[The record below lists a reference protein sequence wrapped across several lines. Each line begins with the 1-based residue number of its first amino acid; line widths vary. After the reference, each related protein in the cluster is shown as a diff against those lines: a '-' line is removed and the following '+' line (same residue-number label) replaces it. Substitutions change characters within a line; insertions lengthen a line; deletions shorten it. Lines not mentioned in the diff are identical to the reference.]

1 MKQFFLLMV
10 ALVMAATLSGQQSM
24 TLTYTDGDLP
34 TDRMTNWN
42 NLTACPGTMTAVVP
56 EGQMVTNLDLSYSMT
71 ALNWGWMSDQRS
83 KLISPNLDAGESS
96 YVSGTGG
103 GQGSLHYNRPGLSFA
118 NFATGEIVFELHA
131 GRTFGSNW
139 GCNMADQKVDNNS
152 WQITIHYMAIPAC
165 MFPYNLN
172 ISEISNVSAGIAWGH
187 MGVSDF
193 WEIAYGG
200 PGFDPETEGTL
211 LTGIT
216 ATSHTLTELEP
227 YTDYEVYVR
236 ANCGAD
242 GLSDWSEALSFQT
255 HANPLAGNYTI
266 NQNEPG
272 QDNNFSSFAEF
283 ALVINTGGLAGPVVV
298 DVAEGSGP
306 YEEQVIFGAFANS
319 NPQNTITINGNGE
332 VLEFRASQSEQ
343 RATLKMEGT
352 AYVNIHDLTIRAL
365 GTASPLEFD
374 YGYGVQL
381 MNNAQHL
388 VFDNCH
394 FIGNTNATNTHE
406 YTAFLASNSHTSAT
420 TNGLAASN
428 ITIQNSI
435 IEGGFYGMLINGPEN
450 EPFAENNQI
459 INCEFVDFRN
469 FGLHTNGQHDM
480 IIHNNSFARPTRPHF
495 TNVDMI
501 YFSGQMGGAQITN
514 NHIGQFF
521 QSQSTSAAH
530 GIRGNNFSVGSD
542 KPMLIANNHIT
553 GFNNMNG
560 LKHGIFLRNSSN
572 QGYINLYHNTVLM
585 HNPDYN
591 NSQTVTCFYH
601 NGGGA
606 VLDVKNNVF
615 SYTSNSTG
623 WKSNMFFASSNISL
637 TSDNNVL
644 HQGST
649 YDVDR
654 FAVNWTNAHNYNTLE
669 EWQYARDQDLNSVDN
684 DPLFT
689 HPDIGNLLP
698 TNGAISKIGA
708 DLSAIVSHDI
718 TGQLRSV
725 PPDPGAYEF
734 EPLPC
739 PLVSQVMVS
748 EVGLQHA
755 TVSWIPNGN
764 ESLWWISY
772 GEPGFDPEE
781 GTIVD
786 DVDEMPYV
794 LQGLEHANIYELYVR
809 ADCGDELTSIWAGP
823 VLFSTLCDLLE
834 LPYVQNFD
842 AAMRPDLP
850 ICWDKIEN
858 TSTTQAY
865 IMTSLFNQPHSPP
878 NHLRFNNSFDHNAEL
893 LAITPAFD
901 EDMEGKTVYFYAKS
915 DHPLAQL
922 EVGTISDDDVF
933 SEHEVV
939 DIALEYSY
947 YHLTFG
953 EAAAGHHRIGFR
965 HGVTATYQNIY
976 LDDVTVAGPGYAGSI
991 SGTVSDPDGQTVTG
1005 ARVFCTTFETFT
1017 DALGHYEA
1025 QHLMPGNYDI
1035 TIEKGGFAIET
1046 ATANVQ
1052 TGEQTT
1058 HDMEFTYGSNEFP
1071 LNFTPRNTIMMPTG
1085 ALYYNSTATNGT
1097 HLYMSTDDGRL
1108 HTFDLADPENPVL
1121 LNSLDVPGVDA
1132 LFFDNY
1138 LFAGN
1143 GSAMLVYSLD
1153 NPEVPAL
1160 IQTLEL
1166 NGNLMDMHFDGS
1178 YAYALMHEWD
1188 HNARLVVFN
1197 LAAPGAVEEK
1207 ASIDLGGGSSSYM
1220 QYIPERELLYIH
1232 GLSRWESYTM
1242 SIADVSDP
1250 VNPVLSY
1257 TSALPYTNSRMA
1269 AYPNHI
1275 ILASN
1280 SNNNGYLLA
1289 FGTHDPT
1296 APVLLKDQLIFEN
1309 HFINEIS
1316 ALGGTLM
1323 TFVRNSAEITSLTT
1337 VVYDEDDNHFYRG
1350 VTLREGLFMPVTR
1363 FNFHQLGGGRFSN
1376 PTNIYWSQSTGVSF
1390 LKSSSY
1396 GDRYRDYEIEKD
1408 DYEVGCDPGSL
1419 IISIFPEEAAE
1430 DGCTTNPAAGVTH
1443 HYSCTPTTES
1453 LLAIPDGYWS
1463 FKQWHGAPPGNPS
1476 QKIIEGHESVVA
1488 EFAMA
1493 VLDVSDILS
1502 EREYCV
1508 STIVDQ
1514 NSITAGTVS
1523 FTASGDDW
1531 ILNGFYLDPKGTG
1544 DDAADIDT
1552 VWVYKPLPEPLFYI
1566 QDDMPLY
1573 VSLTPP
1579 VQIAENE
1586 TFTVVV
1592 IYNFGIDKETYA
1604 NDTTKTFGFEV
1615 SPVNVVAEPAN
1626 FPIGKIEG
1634 KAEMRLVSIGRVLNN
1649 YNMVFGT
1656 VEQAVKYTQEEGTIY
1671 LCPLPHATN
1680 AVIDKKLTIQGWEG
1694 MREETLVSPANPFL
1708 PVFHLKP
1715 GAAETRLK
1723 HFTITE

>member
-1 MKQFFLLMV
+1 MKQFFLLMA
-10 ALVMAATLSGQQSM
+10 ALVMAASLSGQQSM

-34 TDRMTNWN
+34 TDRLSNWN
-42 NLTACPGTMTAVVP
+42 NLTACPGIMTAVVP
-56 EGQMVTNLDLSYSMT
+56 EGHMVISLDLSYSMT
-71 ALNWGWMSDQRS
+71 ALHWGWMSDQRS
-83 KLISPNLDAGESS
+83 KLIAPGLDAGESS
-96 YVSGTGG
+96 YVSGTGS
-103 GQGSLHYNRPGLSFA
+103 GQGTLHYNRSGLGFA

-131 GRTFGSNW
+131 GRTFGSSW
-139 GCNMADQKVDNNS
+139 GCNMDDQKVDNNS
-152 WQITIHYMAIPAC
+152 WQITIHYIPIPAC
-165 MFPYNLN
+165 MYPYNLQ
-172 ISEISNVSAGIAWGH
+172 ITEMSNVSAGIAWEQYGA
-187 MGVSDF
+187 SDF
-193 WEIAYGG
+193 WEIAYGS

-211 LTGIT
+211 LTDIP
-216 ATSHTLTELEP
+216 AASHSLTELEP
-227 YTDYEVYVR
+227 YTNYEVYVR
-236 ANCGAD
+236 ASCGAD
-242 GLSDWSEALSFQT
+242 GLSEWSEALSFQT

-283 ALVINTGGLAGPVVV
+283 AHVINTGGLAGPVVV
-298 DVAEGSGP
+298 DVVAGSGP
-306 YEEQVIFGAFANS
+306 YEEQVIFGALANS
-319 NPQNTITINGNGE
+319 SLENTLTINGNGE
-332 VLEFRASQSEQ
+332 VLEFRASHSEQ

-352 AYVNIHDLTIRAL
+352 AFVHIHNLTIKAL
-365 GTASPLEFD
+365 GTANPMEFD

-394 FIGNTNATNTHE
+394 FIANKDATNTHE

-428 ITIQNSI
+428 ITVQNSI
-435 IEGGFYGMLINGPEN
+435 IEGGFYGMRINGPEN

-495 TNVDMI
+495 TNLDMI
-501 YFSGQMGGAQITN
+501 FFSGQMGGAQITN
-514 NHIGQFF
+514 NHMGQFF

-530 GIRGNNFSVGSD
+530 GIRGSYFSAGSD
-542 KPMLIANNHIT
+542 KPMLIANNHIA

-591 NSQTVTCFYH
+591 NSQSVTCFYH
-601 NGGGA
+601 NGTGA

-623 WKSNMFFASSNISL
+623 RKSNMFFASSNITL

-649 YDVDR
+649 YADDR
-654 FAVNWTNAHNYNTLE
+654 YAVSWTNVHNYATLE
-669 EWQYARDQDLNSVDN
+669 EWQSIRNQDLNSVDN

-689 HPDIGNLLP
+689 HPDMGNLLP

-734 EPLPC
+734 EPSPC

-748 EVGLQHA
+748 EEGLQQA

-858 TSTTQAY
+858 TTTTQAY
-865 IMTSLFNQPHSPP
+865 IMTSVFNRPHSPP

-915 DHPLAQL
+915 NHPLARL

-933 SEHEVV
+933 SVHEVI

-953 EAAAGHHRIGFR
+953 EDAAGHHKIGFR

-991 SGTVSDPDGQTVTG
+991 SGTISDPDGQAVTG

-1017 DALGHYEA
+1017 DALGHYEVV
-1025 QHLMPGNYDI
+1025 HLMPGNYDI
-1035 TIEKGGFAIET
+1035 TIEKGGFAVET
-1046 ATANVQ
+1046 FTANVQ

-1058 HDMEFTYGSNEFP
+1058 SNMAFTYGSREFP
-1071 LNFTPRNTIMMPTG
+1071 LSFTPRSTIMLPE
-1085 ALYYNSTATNGT
+1085 AAYYYISTATNGT
-1097 HLYMSTDDGRL
+1097 HLYMSTDNGSL
-1108 HTFDLADPENPVL
+1108 QVYDLADPNEPAL
-1121 LNSLDVPGVDA
+1121 INSLELAGIDN
-1132 LFFDNY
+1132 LFYKDH
-1138 LFAGN
+1138 LFAGV
-1143 GSAMLVYSLD
+1143 GAQMQVFSLD
-1153 NPEVPAL
+1153 NPVVPEL
-1160 IQTLEL
+1160 LHTLDL
-1166 NGNLMDMHFDGS
+1166 NGSLMDMHFDGS
-1178 YAYALMHEWD
+1178 YAYALVHEWD
-1188 HNARLVVFN
+1188 HNARLVVFD
-1197 LAAPGAVEEK
+1197 LAAPGGMEEK
-1207 ASIDLGGGSSSYM
+1207 ASIAFGGGSSSYM

-1250 VNPVLSY
+1250 ENPVLSY

-1280 SNNNGYLLA
+1280 SNNNGYMLA
-1289 FGTHDPT
+1289 FGTQDPT
-1296 APVLLKDQLIFEN
+1296 APVLLREQLMFEN
-1309 HFINEIS
+1309 HHINEIS

-1337 VVYDEDDNHFYRG
+1337 LVYDEDDNHFYRG
-1350 VTLREGLFMPVTR
+1350 VSLREGLFMPVSR
-1363 FNFHQLGGGRFSN
+1363 FSFHPLDQGRFSN
-1376 PTNIYWSQSTGVSF
+1376 PTSIFWSMSTGVSF

-1396 GDRYRDYEIEKD
+1396 SDRYRDYEIEKD
-1408 DYEVGCDPGSL
+1408 EYEEDCDPGSL
-1419 IISIFPEEAAE
+1419 IISIEPGQAAA
-1430 DGCTTNPAAGVTH
+1430 DGCFTHPPAGVKIN
-1443 HYSCTPTTES
+1443 YPCTPVS
-1453 LLAIPDGYWS
+1453 QGLLATAVGDWTFLGWT
-1463 FKQWHGAPPGNPS
+1463 GAAAGNPS
-1476 QKIIEGHESVVA
+1476 NIIIEGDHVVVA
-1488 EFAMA
+1488 NFAMA
-1493 VLDVSDILS
+1493 ILVVSDEMG

-1508 STIVDQ
+1508 SSIVEEPT
-1514 NSITAGTVS
+1514 ITAGTIS
-1523 FTASGDDW
+1523 FTALEDDW
-1531 ILNGFYLDPKGTG
+1531 ILGGFVIEPYGTG
-1544 DDAADIDT
+1544 HDANDIET
-1552 VWVYKPLPEPLFYI
+1552 VLVYAPG
-1566 QDDMPLY
+1566 PLY
-1573 VSLTPP
+1573 KEYSDDNAPLHITITPP
-1579 VQIAENE
+1579 LLIEKNS
-1586 TFTVVV
+1586 TFTAVVLYTFD
-1592 IYNFGIDKETYA
+1592 IEEETYA
-1604 NDTTKTFGFEV
+1604 RDTTQTFGYNV
-1615 SPVNVVAEPAN
+1615 SSVSAEPAN
-1626 FPIGKIEG
+1626 FTVGRIQGE
-1634 KAEMRLVSIGRVLNN
+1634 ATMREISIGRVMNN
-1649 YNMVFGT
+1649 MNMVFGT
-1656 VEQAVKYTQEEGTIY
+1656 IEQGVEYTDEEGIIY
-1671 LCPLPHATN
+1671 LCPVSHETN
-1680 AVIDKKLTIQGWEG
+1680 AVIDKTLTIQGWEG
-1694 MREETLVSPANPFL
+1694 MRDETLVSPANPVL

-1715 GAAETRLK
+1715 GATETRFK